1 MPELPGGRFT
11 WWVVVK
17 LLGDYWLL
25 LIVVGHSL
33 LSIQVLSRNN
43 NKKKLDILM
52 AKIKLALRTSIPLS
66 SRSQSKNNWPL
77 TLFRDLFHFHSIKIS
92 SI

>member
-52 AKIKLALRTSIPLS
+52 AKIKLAPENSVLLI
-66 SRSQSKNNWPL
+66 SRK
-77 TLFRDLFHFHSIKIS
+77 
-92 SI
+92 